1 MKKCLLMMAI
11 GAIVALTSCHEQSQ
25 LDFGAVTGTA
35 TVQGYVYINKGYI
48 QDGANYVVKSLPA
61 TDCEVLVKVP
71 YKKYD
76 PQAADGDKFFEGV
89 CDANGF
95 YSIEVPVGQAAIT
108 GVKVYTRPLV
118 DKYYDLVNDAIV
130 ETDASYPEASA
141 TVDIE
146 RGKVYTAANIY
157 LTKDV
162 QSPILTRSQVVTLK
176 GSVKEV
182 YEKKVYADP
191 DNTDKGHWGEA
202 DTRSATQQVELVVTF
217 TNADYSAEKIVYNIT
232 TDIEGDYN
240 LSANLYDMWD
250 VAKTTVKVEA
260 KAYLVEEFTHYYDKW
275 NKEESKFE
283 STSQKIAGYYNSGN
297 ATQTLK
303 EGDLL
308 IGTKMKDIV
317 LTFVPDYANYKIFGI
332 ENYDIDY
339 VDGQWTY
346 KSKNPLG
353 WAY

>member
-1 MKKCLLMMAI
+1 MAI

-25 LDFGAVTGTA
+25 LDFGAVTSTA

-61 TDCEVLVKVP
+61 ADCEVLVKVP

-76 PQAADGDKFFEGV
+76 PQAAEGDKFFEGV

-95 YSIEVPVGQAAIT
+95 YLIEVPVGQAAIT

-118 DKYYDLVNDAIV
+118 DKYYDLVNDAVV
-130 ETDASYPEASA
+130 ETEASYPEAST

-157 LTKDV
+157 LTKGV
-162 QSPILTRSQVVTLK
+162 QSPIMTRSQVVVLK
-176 GSVKEV
+176 GSVKEN
-182 YEKKVYADP
+182 YDKKVYQDP
-191 DNTDKGHWGEA
+191 ENTDKGFWGEA
-202 DTRSATQQVELVVTF
+202 DRRSATQQVELVVTI
-217 TNADYSAEKIVYNIT
+217 TNTACSTEKIVYNLT

-240 LSANLYDMWD
+240 LSANLYDTWD
-250 VAKTTVKVEA
+250 VAKTKVEVEA
-260 KAYLVEEFTHYYDKW
+260 KAYLVAELTHYYDKW
-275 NKEESKFE
+275 NKEESKWE
-283 STSQKIAGYYNSGN
+283 STSQKIAGYYNSGKVEK
-297 ATQTLK
+297 TLK
-303 EGDLL
+303 DGDLL
-308 IGTKMKDIV
+308 IGAKMPDLN

-332 ENYDIDY
+332 NNYDIDY
-339 VDGQWTY
+339 VDEQWTY